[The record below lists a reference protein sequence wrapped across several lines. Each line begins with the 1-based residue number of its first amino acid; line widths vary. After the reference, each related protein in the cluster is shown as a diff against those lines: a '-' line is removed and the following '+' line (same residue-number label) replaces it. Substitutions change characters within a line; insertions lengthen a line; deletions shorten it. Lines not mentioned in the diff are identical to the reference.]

1 MAFSAVMTLSIILLA
16 GEVVSEPELS
26 SRHARKAQYSYPK
39 QADDS
44 TISEVIMRSIDP
56 KRIEENIRILSSKPH
71 IAGRTRDFE
80 LVSLIQ
86 KHFSDHGLDVQ
97 TTPYDVLLSY
107 PSNATKTSVR
117 ILDKSGKVVY
127 DTVRDENDLPK
138 DVIPPFNAYAPAGLV
153 EGDVVYAGYGRQIEY
168 DDLLKLGINVSG
180 KIVIMKYG
188 KIFRGSKVQ
197 TAQSKGAIGV
207 ILYSDP
213 IDVTGVARGDPRV
226 FPDTWWLPPKGVHER
241 NSITTRRRPLN
252 PWLSIKQKN
261 ETQSES
267 NLPLIPCQP
276 IGYLAAYN
284 ILRRMGGPSAPSNWT
299 GGFHMTYRLGPGFK
313 TPCLK
318 LQLNVTNQN
327 QRAKVENVFG
337 IIKGSV
343 EPDRYVMMGNHR
355 DAWNYGAIDPS
366 SGTAVMMEMSRI
378 MGDLVK
384 YGSWRPRRTVIF
396 CSWGA
401 EEYGLIGSTEYVEQ
415 YVATLRERAVSYINV
430 DLVCAGNATLFVQA
444 SPMFRSV
451 VYEASKKLNMSRAL
465 LKMSRYQFS
474 ISHEQP
480 NSDFLKGF
488 EKINVVPNP
497 NPTQV
502 EAGRNSVYDGWL
514 HVTPFSDNFTS
525 TPVPSVS
532 QLGSTSDYTAFI
544 QVAGV
549 TSVDLIYFYDPN
561 VYPLSIYP
569 LYHSEFE
576 TFDAVRKIIDPDFKV
591 NTAMARVVAEIILT
605 IADSVVLPYNI
616 TDYAIGIERYRLQL
630 NADFGPQLQ
639 QNVESYGLL
648 KEVIQ
653 NFTADVVDFETQIST
668 LDKSNVY
675 ALRSINDRI
684 MLLERAF
691 LTPEGLP
698 LRPMKKHILTAESS
712 SDLYSASTFPGLS
725 DLLVQIDTHPERWD
739 AVRRHFGTIL
749 QTIQSA
755 GATLRDVTKFMSE
768 TL

>member
-1 MAFSAVMTLSIILLA
+1 MSKNDVAV
-16 GEVVSEPELS
+16 S
-26 SRHARKAQYSYPK
+26 S
-39 QADDS
+39 
-44 TISEVIMRSIDP
+44 
-56 KRIEENIRILSSKPH
+56 RILSSKPH

-138 DVIPPFNAYAPAGLV
+138 DVNPPFNAYAPAGLV

-197 TAQSKGAIGV
+197 IAQSKGAIGV

-226 FPDTWWLPPKGVHER
+226 FPDTWWLPPKGVQR
-241 NSITTRRRPLN
+241 GTVALLDGDPLTPGYPSN
-252 PWLSIKQKN
+252 KLAYRKN
-261 ETQSES
+261 ETQGKS

-284 ILRRMGGPSAPSNWT
+284 IIRRMGGPSAPSNWT
-299 GGFHMTYRLGPGFK
+299 GGLNMTYRLGPGFK
-313 TPCLK
+313 IPCLK

-355 DAWNYGAIDPS
+355 DAWNNGAIDPS

-430 DLVCAGNATLFVQA
+430 DLVCAGNDTLFVQA

-451 VYEASKKLNMSRAL
+451 VYEASKK
-465 LKMSRYQFS
+465 
-474 ISHEQP
+474 
-480 NSDFLKGF
+480 
-488 EKINVVPNP
+488 VPNP

-532 QLGSTSDYTAFI
+532 PLGSTSDYTAFI

-605 IADSVVLPYNI
+605 MADSVVLPYNI
-616 TDYAIGIERYRLQL
+616 TDYAIGIERYRLRL
-630 NADFGPQLQ
+630 DADFGPQLQ

-653 NFTADVVDFETQIST
+653 NFTADVVDFETQMST
-668 LDKSNVY
+668 LDKTNVY

-691 LTPEGLP
+691 LTPDGLP